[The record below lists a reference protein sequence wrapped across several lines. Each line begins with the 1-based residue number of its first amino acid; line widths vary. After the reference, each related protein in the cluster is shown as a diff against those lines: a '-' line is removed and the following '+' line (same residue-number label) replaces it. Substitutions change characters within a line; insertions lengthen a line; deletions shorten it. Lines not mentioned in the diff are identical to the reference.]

1 MIDLKNQIFYKYRSL
16 ENLDRFLDIIVNN
29 RLYGAVYNT
38 LNDPMEGKFN
48 KQGLEKSDFEEIYG
62 TLKTT
67 RICSLL
73 KKQDNQEFPNNF
85 LMWPHYADSIIKLFP
100 KLILKLN
107 CIIFAKSRII
117 MASIRN

>member
-48 KQGLEKSDFEEIYG
+48 KQGLEKSDFEEI
-62 TLKTT
+62 L
-67 RICSLL
+67 
-73 KKQDNQEFPNNF
+73 
-85 LMWPHYADSIIKLFP
+85 
-100 KLILKLN
+100 
-107 CIIFAKSRII
+107 
-117 MASIRN
+117 